1 MLDIQFIR
9 DNPEKVKESTK
20 NKNYDPKIVDE
31 VLALDKKRRDLLQ
44 QIESL
49 RAERNQLTKP
59 HFAKGFV
66 RGKEIKLELKKLEP
80 QLKQIEIELKKLI
93 VQIPNPAA
101 KDVKTGKNET
111 ENEVVRKW
119 GKIRKFE
126 FAVKDHAELGEKLGL
141 IDIGR
146 AAKVSGSRFAYL
158 TGDGVRLE
166 MALVNLAL
174 ETLTKKGF
182 IPVVPPVLIKTE
194 MMRAMG
200 YMEHGGNEQ
209 MYIFDKDNQVL
220 VGTSEQAI
228 GPLHSGEV
236 FKAED
241 LPRRYLGWST
251 CFRREAGTYGK
262 DTRGILRVHQFD
274 KVEMFSFTKPEDS
287 DKEHEF
293 LLKIEE
299 ELLRALEVPYQVV
312 KMCSGDLGAPAARKY
327 DLEAWLPG
335 QNRYRELTSTSSC
348 TDFQARRL
356 NIKFKDKDKLQYV
369 HTLNGTGFAI
379 GRTLIA
385 IMENYQTKDGHVEI
399 PKVLQKYIGKKQ
411 I

>member
-9 DNPEKVKESTK
+9 DNPDKVKESTR

-31 VLALDKKRRDLLQ
+31 VLALDKKRRELLQ
-44 QIESL
+44 KIEAL
-49 RAERNQLTKP
+49 RAERNQLTRMDLV
-59 HFAKGFV
+59 KGKKIKNKLKEFEPAL
-66 RGKEIKLELKKLEP
+66 KEIEKKLKELMY
-80 QLKQIEIELKKLI
+80 QL
-93 VQIPNPAA
+93 PNPAA
-101 KDVKTGKNET
+101 KDVKAGKNEA

-126 FAVKDHAELGEKLGL
+126 FAVKDHAELGEKLGM

-146 AAKVSGSRFAYL
+146 AAKVSGSRFTYL
-158 TGDGVRLE
+158 KGDGVRLE

-194 MMRAMG
+194 MMQAMG
-200 YMEHGGNEQ
+200 YLEHGGDEQ

-241 LPRRYLGWST
+241 LPRRYMGWST

-293 LLKIEE
+293 LLKTEE
-299 ELLRALEVPYQVV
+299 ELLQALEIPYQVV

-335 QNRYRELTSTSSC
+335 QNQYRELTSTSSC

-356 NIKFKDKDKLQYV
+356 NIKFKDKDKRQYV

-385 IMENYQTKDGHVEI
+385 IMENYQTKDGHIEI

>member
-1 MLDIQFIR
+1 LSLKGKKI
-9 DNPEKVKESTK
+9 K
-20 NKNYDPKIVDE
+20 NKLKEFEP
-31 VLALDKKRRDLLQ
+31 AL
-44 QIESL
+44 
-49 RAERNQLTKP
+49 
-59 HFAKGFV
+59 
-66 RGKEIKLELKKLEP
+66 KEIEKKLKELMY
-80 QLKQIEIELKKLI
+80 QL
-93 VQIPNPAA
+93 PNPAA
-101 KDVKTGKNET
+101 KDVKAGKNEA

-119 GKIRKFE
+119 GKIRKPE
-126 FAVKDHAELGEKLGL
+126 FAVKDHAELGEKLGM

-158 TGDGVRLE
+158 KGDGVRLE

-194 MMRAMG
+194 MMQAMG
-200 YMEHGGNEQ
+200 YLEHGGDEQ

-241 LPRRYLGWST
+241 LPRRYMGWST

-293 LLKIEE
+293 LLKTEE
-299 ELLRALEVPYQVV
+299 ELLQALEIPYQVV

-335 QNRYRELTSTSSC
+335 QNQYRELTSTSSC

-356 NIKFKDKDKLQYV
+356 NIKFKDKDKRQYV

-385 IMENYQTKDGHVEI
+385 IMENYQTKDGHIEI

>member
-9 DNPEKVKESTK
+9 DNPDKVKKSTE
-20 NKNYDPKIVDE
+20 NKNCDVKIVDE
-31 VLALDKKRRDLLQ
+31 VLRLDKKRRELLQ
-44 QIESL
+44 KIEAL
-49 RAERNQLTKP
+49 RAERNQLTR
-59 HFAKGFV
+59 FDLVKGKKIKNKLKEFEPAL
-66 RGKEIKLELKKLEP
+66 KEIEKKLKELMY
-80 QLKQIEIELKKLI
+80 QL
-93 VQIPNPAA
+93 PNPAA
-101 KDVKTGKNET
+101 KDVKAGKNEA

-126 FAVKDHAELGEKLGL
+126 FAVKDHAELGEKLGM

-158 TGDGVRLE
+158 KGDGVRLE

-194 MMRAMG
+194 MMQAMG
-200 YMEHGGNEQ
+200 YLEHGGDEQ

-241 LPRRYLGWST
+241 LPRRYMGWST

-293 LLKIEE
+293 LLKTEE
-299 ELLRALEVPYQVV
+299 ELLQALEIPYQVV

-335 QNRYRELTSTSSC
+335 QNQYRELTSTSSC

-356 NIKFKDKDKLQYV
+356 NIKFKDKDKRQYV

-385 IMENYQTKDGHVEI
+385 IMENYQTKDGHIEI

>member
-9 DNPEKVKESTK
+9 DNPDKVKKSTE

-31 VLALDKKRRDLLQ
+31 VLALDKKRRELLQ
-44 QIESL
+44 KIEAL
-49 RAERNQLTKP
+49 RAERNQLTRMDLV
-59 HFAKGFV
+59 KGKKIKNKLKEFEPAL
-66 RGKEIKLELKKLEP
+66 KEIEKKLKELMY
-80 QLKQIEIELKKLI
+80 QL
-93 VQIPNPAA
+93 PNPAA
-101 KDVKTGKNET
+101 KDVKAGKNEA

-126 FAVKDHAELGEKLGL
+126 FAVKDHAELGEKLGM

-158 TGDGVRLE
+158 KGDGVRLE

-194 MMRAMG
+194 MMQAMG
-200 YMEHGGNEQ
+200 YLEHGGDEQ

-241 LPRRYLGWST
+241 LPRRYMGWST

-293 LLKIEE
+293 LLKTEE
-299 ELLRALEVPYQVV
+299 ELLQALEIPYQVV
-312 KMCSGDLGAPAARKY
+312 KMCSGDLGAPASRKY

-335 QNRYRELTSTSSC
+335 QNQYRELTSTSSC

-356 NIKFKDKDKLQYV
+356 NIKFKDKDKRQYV

-385 IMENYQTKDGHVEI
+385 IMENYQTKDGHIEI

>member
-1 MLDIQFIR
+1 
-9 DNPEKVKESTK
+9 
-20 NKNYDPKIVDE
+20 
-31 VLALDKKRRDLLQ
+31 
-44 QIESL
+44 
-49 RAERNQLTKP
+49 
-59 HFAKGFV
+59 
-66 RGKEIKLELKKLEP
+66 
-80 QLKQIEIELKKLI
+80 
-93 VQIPNPAA
+93 
-101 KDVKTGKNET
+101 
-111 ENEVVRKW
+111 
-119 GKIRKFE
+119 
-126 FAVKDHAELGEKLGL
+126 
-141 IDIGR
+141 
-146 AAKVSGSRFAYL
+146 
-158 TGDGVRLE
+158 
-166 MALVNLAL
+166 
-174 ETLTKKGF
+174 
-182 IPVVPPVLIKTE
+182 VVPPVLIKTE
-194 MMRAMG
+194 MMQAMG
-200 YMEHGGNEQ
+200 YLEHGGDEQ

-241 LPRRYLGWST
+241 LPRRYMGWST

-293 LLKIEE
+293 LLKTEE
-299 ELLRALEVPYQVV
+299 ELLQALEIPYQVV

-335 QNRYRELTSTSSC
+335 QNQYRELTSTSSC

-356 NIKFKDKDKLQYV
+356 NIKFKDKDKRQYV

-385 IMENYQTKDGHVEI
+385 IMENYQTKDGHIEI

>member
-9 DNPEKVKESTK
+9 DNPDKVKQSTE

-31 VLALDKKRRDLLQ
+31 VLALDKKRRELLQ
-44 QIESL
+44 KIEAL
-49 RAERNQLTKP
+49 RAERNQLTRMNLV
-59 HFAKGFV
+59 KGKKIKNKLKEFEPAL
-66 RGKEIKLELKKLEP
+66 KEIEKKLKELMY
-80 QLKQIEIELKKLI
+80 QL
-93 VQIPNPAA
+93 PNPAA
-101 KDVKTGKNET
+101 KDVKAGKNEA

-126 FAVKDHAELGEKLGL
+126 FAVKDHAELGEKLGM

-158 TGDGVRLE
+158 KGDGVRLE

-194 MMRAMG
+194 MMQAMG
-200 YMEHGGNEQ
+200 YLEHGGDEQ

-241 LPRRYLGWST
+241 LPRRYMGWST

-293 LLKIEE
+293 LLKTEE
-299 ELLRALEVPYQVV
+299 ELLQALEIPYQVV

-335 QNRYRELTSTSSC
+335 QNQYRELTSTSSC

-356 NIKFKDKDKLQYV
+356 NIKFKDKDKRQYV

-385 IMENYQTKDGHVEI
+385 IMENYQTKDGHIEI

>member
-9 DNPEKVKESTK
+9 DNPDKVKKSTE
-20 NKNYDPKIVDE
+20 NKNCDVKIVDE
-31 VLALDKKRRDLLQ
+31 VLRLDKKRRERLQ

-49 RAERNQLTKP
+49 RAERNQLTRMDLV
-59 HFAKGFV
+59 KG
-66 RGKEIKLELKKLEP
+66 KAIKLQLKKLEP
-80 QLKQIEIELKKLI
+80 QLKQIEIELKELM

-101 KDVKTGKNET
+101 KDVKAGKNEA

-126 FAVKDHAELGEKLGL
+126 FAVKDHAELGEKLGM

-158 TGDGVRLE
+158 KGDGVRLE

-194 MMRAMG
+194 MMQAMG
-200 YMEHGGNEQ
+200 YLEHGGDEQ

-241 LPRRYLGWST
+241 LPRRYMGWST

-293 LLKIEE
+293 LLKTEE
-299 ELLRALEVPYQVV
+299 ELLQALEIPYQVV

-335 QNRYRELTSTSSC
+335 QNQYRELTSTSSC

-356 NIKFKDKDKLQYV
+356 NIKFKDKDKRQYV

-385 IMENYQTKDGHVEI
+385 IMENYQTKDGHIEI

>member
-9 DNPEKVKESTK
+9 DNPDKVKKSTE
-20 NKNYDPKIVDE
+20 NKNCDVKIVDE
-31 VLALDKKRRDLLQ
+31 VLRLDKKRRERLQ

-49 RAERNQLTKP
+49 RAERNQLTRMDLV
-59 HFAKGFV
+59 KGKKIKNKLKEFEPAL
-66 RGKEIKLELKKLEP
+66 KEIEKKLKELMY
-80 QLKQIEIELKKLI
+80 QL
-93 VQIPNPAA
+93 PNPAA
-101 KDVKTGKNET
+101 KDVKAGKNEA

-126 FAVKDHAELGEKLGL
+126 FAVKDHAELGEKLGM

-158 TGDGVRLE
+158 KGDGVRLE

-194 MMRAMG
+194 MMQAMG
-200 YMEHGGNEQ
+200 YLEHGGDEQ

-241 LPRRYLGWST
+241 LPRRYMGWST

-293 LLKIEE
+293 LLKTEE
-299 ELLRALEVPYQVV
+299 ELLQALEIPYQVV

-335 QNRYRELTSTSSC
+335 QNQYRELTSTSSC

-356 NIKFKDKDKLQYV
+356 NIKFKDKDKRQYV

-385 IMENYQTKDGHVEI
+385 IMENYQTKDGHIEI

>member
-9 DNPEKVKESTK
+9 DNPDKVKESTK
-20 NKNYDPKIVDE
+20 NKNYDPKIVDD
-31 VLALDKKRRDLLQ
+31 VLVLDKKRRGLLQ
-44 QIESL
+44 KIESL
-49 RAERNQLTKP
+49 RAKRNQLTKEDIK
-59 HFAKGFV
+59 KGQ
-66 RGKEIKLELKKLEP
+66 EIKKQLKELEP
-80 QLKQIEIELKKLI
+80 QLKQIETELKEFM
-93 VQIPNPAA
+93 VQVPNPAA

-119 GKIRKFE
+119 GKIKKLE
-126 FAVKDHAELGEKLGL
+126 FAVKDHVELGEKLGM

-146 AAKVSGSRFAYL
+146 AAKVSGSRFTYL
-158 TGDGVRLE
+158 KGDGVRLE
-166 MALVNLAL
+166 FALVNLAL

-194 MMRAMG
+194 MMQAMG

-228 GPLHSGEV
+228 GPMHSGEV

-241 LPRRYLGWST
+241 LPRRYMGWST

-299 ELLRALEVPYQVV
+299 ELLQALEIPYQVV

-327 DLEAWLPG
+327 DLEAWIPS
-335 QNRYRELTSTSSC
+335 QNQYRELTSTSSC

-385 IMENYQTKDGHVEI
+385 ILENYQTKDGYVII
-399 PKVLQKYIGKKQ
+399 PKVLEKYMGKKQ

>member
-9 DNPEKVKESTK
+9 DNPDKVKNSTE

-31 VLALDKKRRDLLQ
+31 VLALDKKRRELLQ
-44 QIESL
+44 KIEAL
-49 RAERNQLTKP
+49 RAERNQLTRMDLV
-59 HFAKGFV
+59 KGKKIKNKLKEFEPAL
-66 RGKEIKLELKKLEP
+66 KEIEKKLKELMY
-80 QLKQIEIELKKLI
+80 QL
-93 VQIPNPAA
+93 PNPAA
-101 KDVKTGKNET
+101 KDVKAGKNEA

-126 FAVKDHAELGEKLGL
+126 FAVKDHAELGEKLGM

-158 TGDGVRLE
+158 KGDGVRLE

-194 MMRAMG
+194 MMQAMG
-200 YMEHGGNEQ
+200 YLEHGGDEQ

-241 LPRRYLGWST
+241 LPRRYMGWST

-293 LLKIEE
+293 LLKTEE
-299 ELLRALEVPYQVV
+299 ELLQALEIPYQVV

-335 QNRYRELTSTSSC
+335 QNQYRELTSTSSC

-356 NIKFKDKDKLQYV
+356 NIKFKDKDKRQYV

-385 IMENYQTKDGHVEI
+385 IMENYQTKDGHIEI

>member
-9 DNPEKVKESTK
+9 DNPDKVKKSTE

-31 VLALDKKRRDLLQ
+31 VLALDKKRRELLQ
-44 QIESL
+44 KIEAL
-49 RAERNQLTKP
+49 RAERNQLTR
-59 HFAKGFV
+59 FDLVKGKKIKNKLKEFEPAL
-66 RGKEIKLELKKLEP
+66 KEIEKKLKELMY
-80 QLKQIEIELKKLI
+80 QL
-93 VQIPNPAA
+93 PNPAA

-126 FAVKDHAELGEKLGL
+126 FAVKDHAELGEKLGM

-158 TGDGVRLE
+158 KGDGVRLE

-194 MMRAMG
+194 MMQAMG
-200 YMEHGGNEQ
+200 YLEHGGDEQ

-228 GPLHSGEV
+228 GPLHSGDV

-241 LPRRYLGWST
+241 LPRRYMGWST

-293 LLKIEE
+293 LLKTEE
-299 ELLRALEVPYQVV
+299 ELLQALEIPYQVV

-335 QNRYRELTSTSSC
+335 QNQYRELTSTSSC

-356 NIKFKDKDKLQYV
+356 NIKFKDKDKRQYV

-385 IMENYQTKDGHVEI
+385 IMENYQTKDGHIEI

>member
-9 DNPEKVKESTK
+9 DNPDKVKKSTE

-31 VLALDKKRRDLLQ
+31 VLALDKKRRELLQ
-44 QIESL
+44 KIEAL
-49 RAERNQLTKP
+49 RAERNQLTRMDLV
-59 HFAKGFV
+59 KGKKIKNKLKEFEPAL
-66 RGKEIKLELKKLEP
+66 KEIEKKLKELMY
-80 QLKQIEIELKKLI
+80 QL
-93 VQIPNPAA
+93 PNPAA
-101 KDVKTGKNET
+101 KDVKAGKNEA

-126 FAVKDHAELGEKLGL
+126 FAVKDHAELGEKLGM

-158 TGDGVRLE
+158 KGDGVRLE

-194 MMRAMG
+194 MMQAMG
-200 YMEHGGNEQ
+200 YLEHGGDEQ

-241 LPRRYLGWST
+241 LPRRYMGWST

-293 LLKIEE
+293 LLKTEE
-299 ELLRALEVPYQVV
+299 ELLQALEIPYQVV

-335 QNRYRELTSTSSC
+335 QNQYRELTSTSSC

-356 NIKFKDKDKLQYV
+356 NIKFKDKDKRQYV

-385 IMENYQTKDGHVEI
+385 IMENYQTKDGHIEI

>member
-9 DNPEKVKESTK
+9 DNPDKVKNSTE

-31 VLALDKKRRDLLQ
+31 VLALDKKRRELLQ
-44 QIESL
+44 KIEAL
-49 RAERNQLTKP
+49 RAERNQLTR
-59 HFAKGFV
+59 FDLVKGKKIKNKLKEFEPAL
-66 RGKEIKLELKKLEP
+66 KEIEKKLKELMY
-80 QLKQIEIELKKLI
+80 QL
-93 VQIPNPAA
+93 PNPAA
-101 KDVKTGKNET
+101 KDVKAGKNEA

-126 FAVKDHAELGEKLGL
+126 FAVKDHAELGEKLGM

-158 TGDGVRLE
+158 KGDGVRLE

-194 MMRAMG
+194 MMQAMG
-200 YMEHGGNEQ
+200 YLEHGGDEQ

-241 LPRRYLGWST
+241 LPRRYMGWST

-293 LLKIEE
+293 LLKTEE
-299 ELLRALEVPYQVV
+299 ELLQALEIPYQVV

-335 QNRYRELTSTSSC
+335 QNQYRELTSTSSC

-356 NIKFKDKDKLQYV
+356 NIKFKDKDKRQYV

-385 IMENYQTKDGHVEI
+385 IMENYQTKDGHIEI

>member
-9 DNPEKVKESTK
+9 DNPDKVKQSTE

-31 VLALDKKRRDLLQ
+31 VLALDKKRRELLQ
-44 QIESL
+44 KIEAL
-49 RAERNQLTKP
+49 RAERNQLTRMDLV
-59 HFAKGFV
+59 KGKKIKNKLKEFEPAL
-66 RGKEIKLELKKLEP
+66 KEIEKKLKELMY
-80 QLKQIEIELKKLI
+80 QL
-93 VQIPNPAA
+93 PNPAA
-101 KDVKTGKNET
+101 KDVKAGKNEA

-126 FAVKDHAELGEKLGL
+126 FAVKDHAELGEKLGM

-158 TGDGVRLE
+158 KGDGVRLE

-194 MMRAMG
+194 MMQAMG
-200 YMEHGGNEQ
+200 YLEHGGDEQ

-241 LPRRYLGWST
+241 LPRRYMGWST

-293 LLKIEE
+293 LLKTEE
-299 ELLRALEVPYQVV
+299 ELLQALEIPYQVV

-335 QNRYRELTSTSSC
+335 QNQYRELTSTSSC

-356 NIKFKDKDKLQYV
+356 NIKFKDKDKRQYV

-385 IMENYQTKDGHVEI
+385 IMENYQTKDGHIEI

>member
-9 DNPEKVKESTK
+9 DNPDKVKKSTE

-31 VLALDKKRRDLLQ
+31 VLALDKKRRELLQ
-44 QIESL
+44 KIEAL
-49 RAERNQLTKP
+49 RAERNQLTR
-59 HFAKGFV
+59 FDLVKGKKIKNKLKEFEPAL
-66 RGKEIKLELKKLEP
+66 KEIEKKLKELMY
-80 QLKQIEIELKKLI
+80 QL
-93 VQIPNPAA
+93 PNPAA
-101 KDVKTGKNET
+101 KDVKAGKNEA

-126 FAVKDHAELGEKLGL
+126 FAVKDHAELGEKLGM

-158 TGDGVRLE
+158 KGDGVRLE

-194 MMRAMG
+194 MMQAMG
-200 YMEHGGNEQ
+200 YLEHGGDEQ

-241 LPRRYLGWST
+241 LPRRYMGWST

-293 LLKIEE
+293 LLKTEE
-299 ELLRALEVPYQVV
+299 ELLQALEIPYQVV

-335 QNRYRELTSTSSC
+335 QNQYRELTSTSSC

-356 NIKFKDKDKLQYV
+356 NIKFKDKDKRQYV

-385 IMENYQTKDGHVEI
+385 IMENYQTKDGHIEI

>member
-9 DNPEKVKESTK
+9 DNPDKVKQSTE

-31 VLALDKKRRDLLQ
+31 VLALDKKRRELLQ
-44 QIESL
+44 KIEAL
-49 RAERNQLTKP
+49 RAERNQLTRMDLVKDKKIKNKLKEFEP
-59 HFAKGFV
+59 AL
-66 RGKEIKLELKKLEP
+66 KEIEKKLKELMY
-80 QLKQIEIELKKLI
+80 QL
-93 VQIPNPAA
+93 PNPAA
-101 KDVKTGKNET
+101 KDVKAGKNEA

-126 FAVKDHAELGEKLGL
+126 FAVKDHAELGEKLGM

-158 TGDGVRLE
+158 KGDGVRLE

-194 MMRAMG
+194 MMQAMG
-200 YMEHGGNEQ
+200 YLEHGGDEQ

-241 LPRRYLGWST
+241 LPRRYMGWST

-293 LLKIEE
+293 LLKTEE
-299 ELLRALEVPYQVV
+299 ELLQALEIPYQVV

-335 QNRYRELTSTSSC
+335 QNQYRELTSTSSC

-356 NIKFKDKDKLQYV
+356 NIKFKDKDKRQYV

-385 IMENYQTKDGHVEI
+385 IMENYQTKDGHIEI

>member
-9 DNPEKVKESTK
+9 DNPDKVKKSTE

-31 VLALDKKRRDLLQ
+31 VLALDKKRRELLQ
-44 QIESL
+44 KIEAL
-49 RAERNQLTKP
+49 RAERNQLTR
-59 HFAKGFV
+59 FDLVKGKKIKNKLKEFEPAL
-66 RGKEIKLELKKLEP
+66 KEIEKKLKELMY
-80 QLKQIEIELKKLI
+80 QL
-93 VQIPNPAA
+93 PNPAA
-101 KDVKTGKNET
+101 KDVKAGKNEA

-126 FAVKDHAELGEKLGL
+126 FAVKDHAELGEKLGM

-158 TGDGVRLE
+158 KGDGVRLE

-194 MMRAMG
+194 MMQAMG
-200 YMEHGGNEQ
+200 YLEHGGDEQ

-228 GPLHSGEV
+228 GPLHSGDV

-241 LPRRYLGWST
+241 LPRRYMGWST

-293 LLKIEE
+293 LLKTEE
-299 ELLRALEVPYQVV
+299 ELLQALEIPYQVV

-335 QNRYRELTSTSSC
+335 QNQYRELTSTSSC

-356 NIKFKDKDKLQYV
+356 NIKFKDKDKRQYV

-385 IMENYQTKDGHVEI
+385 IMENYQTKDGHIEI